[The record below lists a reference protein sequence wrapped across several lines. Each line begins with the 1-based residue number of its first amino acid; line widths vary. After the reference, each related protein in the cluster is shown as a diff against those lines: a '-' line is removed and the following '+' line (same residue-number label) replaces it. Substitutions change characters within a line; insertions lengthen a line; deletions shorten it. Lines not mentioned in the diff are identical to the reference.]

1 MEKKIGSIIAKV
13 LLGVAILAGIWCLWK
28 IISTPINFDEDYS
41 VRSGAVISRIKDIR
55 TAERQFKSKYQHF
68 TADFDTLINFIL
80 TDSIEYESKIA
91 DENDSLA
98 MVRAQAEWKKNKK
111 NRGKKFQNVKKSYYN
126 VKDSIFK
133 HLTVDQVKDLKLIPF
148 SNGQEFLLEAKM
160 LETESKVV
168 IPVVECRAPFKAF
181 LNLDEYKQEVINLI
195 DDYNSVDKYP
205 GIKFG
210 DMNRGNNE
218 AGNWE

>member
-1 MEKKIGSIIAKV
+1 MKKKIGSIIAKV
-13 LLGVAILAGIWCLWK
+13 LLGAAILVGGWLLWD
-28 IISTPINFDEDYS
+28 IISNPIDFADDYS
-41 VRSGAVISRIKDIR
+41 VRSGAVISRITDIR

-133 HLTVDQVKDLKLIPF
+133 HLTPTEVAELRYIPF

-181 LNLDEYKQEVINLI
+181 LNLKEFKQDVVNLV
-195 DDYNSVDKYP
+195 DYHNSMDKYA